1 MVPGG
6 RLTGSCDPA
15 SPQAT
20 PGAPPCHG
28 VGRVVLLA
36 GPGYSTDIVANY
48 LAARVRDL
56 VVVVENPQSRME
68 MVRRRAR
75 RVGWF
80 PVVGQVLFVVLLL
93 PVLRK
98 LGTRRRAAIFRAASL
113 DVTHRAPSHR
123 VPSVNDDETVALL
136 TSLQPD
142 VVVVH
147 GTRIIA
153 ARVLKS
159 VGCPAVNMHA
169 GITLRYR
176 GVHGGY
182 WALAEQHPEWVGT
195 TVHLVDP
202 GIDTGGILAQST
214 FEVSGEDTIAT
225 YPDLHLVHGLPLLG
239 AQVDKVIAG
248 AALEPL
254 PTSLTTG
261 SGFYYHPT
269 IWGYVWLR
277 WRSGVR

>member
-6 RLTGSCDPA
+6 TLTGSTDPA
-15 SPQAT
+15 PAHAT
-20 PGAPPCHG
+20 RGPLPSGG
-28 VGRVVLLA
+28 SVVLLA
-36 GPGYSTDIVANY
+36 GPGYSTDVVANY
-48 LAARVRDL
+48 LASRVPDL
-56 VVVVENPQSRME
+56 VVVVETPQSRLE
-68 MVRRRAR
+68 MTRRRAR
-75 RVGWF
+75 RVGWS
-80 PVVGQVLFVVLLL
+80 PVVGQVLFVALLQ
-93 PVLRK
+93 PVLRH

-113 DVTHRAPSHR
+113 DTAHRAPSHG

-136 TSLQPD
+136 SSLNPA

-153 ARVLKS
+153 RRVLRS
-159 VGCPAVNMHA
+159 LACPVINMHA

-202 GIDTGGILAQST
+202 GIDTGGILGQST
-214 FEVSGEDTIAT
+214 FEVSPEDTIAT

-239 AQVDKVIAG
+239 AQMDKVMAG
-248 AALEPL
+248 TALEPL
-254 PTSLTTG
+254 PTSIAPG

-269 IWGYVWLR
+269 IWGYLRLR
-277 WRSGVR
+277 WRNGVR

>member
-6 RLTGSCDPA
+6 TLTGPTDPA
-15 SPQAT
+15 HAAT
-20 PGAPPCHG
+20 TQPLQGG
-28 VGRVVLLA
+28 GRVVLLA
-36 GPGYSTDIVANY
+36 GPGYSTDVVATY
-48 LAARVRDL
+48 LTSRVPDL
-56 VVVVENPQSRME
+56 VVVVENPQSRLE
-68 MVRRRAR
+68 MARRRAR
-75 RVGWF
+75 RVGWP
-80 PVVGQVLFVVLLL
+80 PVVGQVLFVALLQ
-93 PVLRK
+93 PVLRR

-113 DVTHRAPSHR
+113 DTAHRAPSHR
-123 VPSVNDDETVALL
+123 VLSVNDDETIALL
-136 TSLQPD
+136 SSLNPAA
-142 VVVVH
+142 VVVH

-153 ARVLKS
+153 QRVLQS
-159 VGCPAVNMHA
+159 LACPVINMHA

-202 GIDTGGILAQST
+202 GIDTGGILAQRT
-214 FEVSGEDTIAT
+214 FGVSLEDTIAT

-239 AQVDKVIAG
+239 AQLDKVMAG
-248 AALEPL
+248 AALEPQ
-254 PTSLTTG
+254 PTSIAPG

-269 IWGYVWLR
+269 IWGYLWLR